1 MSQPTCFRLWKPQFF
16 SIAAVLGIALLL
28 GAVPAQV
35 AAQTAAQ
42 APTQTA
48 VPAEKVK
55 GDKPEARSEEEEQNQ
70 FRHSATVAWVAKT
83 VNLDVETT
91 AKLFEFIN
99 FAVIALAVGIPL
111 FRILPKAMR
120 KRTAKLN
127 FDIEMAQAQTADANA
142 RLTAVEKKLAG
153 LDDEIAKI
161 RKQVEEEIK
170 HDEAR
175 AKAAIEEESARIVQ
189 AAEQEIAQAG
199 AQAQR
204 GLKQF
209 AAHLAIDR
217 AMSTLTL
224 SAETDRAL
232 IAEFAGDLAELSG
245 GKSSKGGTN

>member
-1 MSQPTCFRLWKPQFF
+1 MCFRVLKPKFYSF
-16 SIAAVLGIALLL
+16 VAVLGIVLSFA
-28 GAVPAQV
+28 AVPV
-35 AAQTAAQ
+35 RLAAQEAAQ

-55 GDKPEARSEEEEQNQ
+55 GDKPEAKSEEEEQNQ
-70 FRHSATVAWVAKT
+70 FRHSASVAWVAKT

-99 FAVIALAVGIPL
+99 FAVIALAIGIPL

-120 KRTAKLN
+120 RRTAKLN
-127 FDIEMAQAQTADANA
+127 FDIEVAQAQTADANA
-142 RLTAVEKKLAG
+142 RLTAVEAKLAG

-161 RKQVEEEIK
+161 RKQVEEDIK

-209 AAHLAIDR
+209 AADLAIDR

-224 SAETDRAL
+224 SAETDHAL
-232 IAEFAGDLAELSG
+232 IAEFAGDLAELSS
-245 GKSSKGGTN
+245 GKRSKGGKN